1 MKSSPSERVV
11 TWTTSQVVLATI
23 FVVCVFL
30 TFWVLYRLRDVLFI
44 FFVAIVV
51 GTAIRPAVDWLHRR
65 GIPRA
70 TGVIIL
76 YIVLAGLVIGFL
88 AMILPLLAD
97 QATEISRTIPEYY
110 TSFRSALVNSGNRLL
125 QNIGW
130 RLPTQIAVLIHRDPN
145 TEEMVGQ
152 VEQTLLY
159 SKLILRGLLGT
170 LVVFL
175 LAYYWTQEGNFIL
188 RSFLRIAPAQ
198 RKKNIREFLQLAELK
213 LGGYVRGQGLL
224 CLAVGV
230 TAFIAYL
237 LIGLPY
243 SLVLAIFAGVMEMV
257 PIFGPALGAVPA
269 LLVALSVD
277 PGKAVWVVV
286 ATVVIQLLENTVLV
300 PRIMKHS
307 VGVNPIITLLSLIA
321 FGSVFGFIG
330 ALLAL
335 PLAAIIQLLVSR
347 VMLTAAENARKAQER
362 ELQIQSLINESQ
374 DLMQALYDASNQN
387 PAFRNLPE
395 ADRLELYAITEELNQ
410 FLSQT
415 KEEGEVA

>member
-1 MKSSPSERVV
+1 MKASPSERVV
-11 TWTTSQVVLATI
+11 TWTTGQVVLATL

-30 TFWVLYRLRDVLFI
+30 TFWLLYRLRDVLFL
-44 FFVAIVV
+44 FFVAIVL

-70 TGVIIL
+70 TGVILL
-76 YIVLAGLVIGFL
+76 YIVIASLVIGFL

-97 QATEISRTIPEYY
+97 QATEIFRTLPEYY
-110 TSFRSALVNSGNRLL
+110 TGFRSALVDSHNRLL
-125 QNIGW
+125 QNIGL
-130 RLPTQIAVLIHRDPN
+130 RLPSQLAFLMNRDPN
-145 TEEMVGQ
+145 AEEVVGQ
-152 VEQTLLY
+152 VGQTLLY
-159 SKLILRGLLGT
+159 TNLIFRGLLGT

-188 RSFLRIAPAQ
+188 RSFLRIAPPQ
-198 RKKNIREFLQLAELK
+198 RKKNIREFLQLAEMK

-243 SLVLAIFAGVMEMV
+243 LLVLAIFAGVMEMV

-269 LLVALSVD
+269 LLVALSID
-277 PGKAVWVVV
+277 PSKAIWVVV

-307 VGVNPIITLLSLIA
+307 LGVNPIITLLSLIA
-321 FGSVFGFIG
+321 FGSVFGFMG

-335 PLAAIIQLLVSR
+335 PLAAILQLLVSR
-347 VMLTAAENARKAQER
+347 VMLTSAENARKAQEKAV
-362 ELQIQSLINESQ
+362 QIQSLIKDSQ
-374 DLMQALYDASNQN
+374 DLMQTLHETSNQN
-387 PAFRNLPE
+387 PSFRNLPE
-395 ADRLELYAITEELNQ
+395 ADRLELYEITEELNQ
-410 FLSQT
+410 FLKQV
-415 KEEGEVA
+415 KEEGEAA

>member
-1 MKSSPSERVV
+1 MKSPPSERVV

-30 TFWVLYRLRDVLFI
+30 TFWLLYRLRDVFFL
-44 FFVAIVV
+44 FFVAIVL

-70 TGVIIL
+70 TGIIIL
-76 YIVLAGLVIGFL
+76 YILIAGFVIGFL
-88 AMILPLLAD
+88 AIILPLLAD
-97 QATEISRTIPEYY
+97 QAAGISRTIPEYY
-110 TSFRSALVNSGNRLL
+110 SSFRSALVDSHNRLL
-125 QNIGW
+125 VNIGL
-130 RLPTQIAVLIHRDPN
+130 RLPSQLTVLVNRDPN
-145 TEEMVGQ
+145 TEEMVDQ
-152 VEQTLLY
+152 VGQTLLY
-159 SKLILRGLLGT
+159 GNLVLKAVLGT
-170 LVVFL
+170 LGVFL
-175 LAYYWTQEGNFIL
+175 LAYYWTQESNFLL
-188 RSFLRIAPAQ
+188 RALLRIMPPQ
-198 RKKNIREFLQLAELK
+198 RKKKFREFMQLAETK

-243 SLVLAIFAGVMEMV
+243 ALVLAIFAGFMEMV

-277 PGKAVWVVV
+277 PSKAVWVVV
-286 ATVVIQLLENTVLV
+286 ATVIIQLLENTVLV

-321 FGSVFGFIG
+321 FGSVFGFLG

-347 VMLTAAENARKAQER
+347 VVLTTAENARKAQEK
-362 ELQIQSLINESQ
+362 EIQIQSLINESQ
-374 DLMQALYDASNQN
+374 DLMQTLYETTNQN

-395 ADRLELYAITEELNQ
+395 SDRLEIYALTEELNQ
-410 FLSQT
+410 FLRRI
-415 KEEGEVA
+415 KEEGETI